1 MIETLVCIWI
11 VWEKKINELKC
22 YLRVLFEEVASM
34 SFNKL
39 AVIRNK
45 QFGVTIIAAMESLE
59 VKFPCITSSNTAFA
73 LCFYYWL
80 KLIQSHKEMKF

>member
-1 MIETLVCIWI
+1 
-11 VWEKKINELKC
+11 
-22 YLRVLFEEVASM
+22 M

-73 LCFYYWL
+73 LCFYY
-80 KLIQSHKEMKF
+80 